1 MQADFLY
8 DITILLIFA
17 VRKIKTFRH
26 YFLDFYNALD
36 PGSQEKIDYALML
49 LKNQSRI
56 STIFMKYLADGIFE
70 LRASSRGNTYRI
82 LFFFDKGDIVVLLN
96 GFQKKTTKT
105 PRQSLELAKQ
115 LKKEYDD
122 NKYGNQEF

>member
-1 MQADFLY
+1 M
-8 DITILLIFA
+8 
-17 VRKIKTFRH
+17 RKIKTFRH

-56 STIFMKYLADGIFE
+56 STKFMKYLADGIFE

-115 LKKEYDD
+115 LKREYDD